1 MASQRFD
8 PKDLQRHAI
17 IGKAVAR
24 AVVDAPEYMFE
35 AFANGDVDRGS
46 GFLARRIVTEIHHA
60 GFCLKDADKKPFR
73 PDEDEFEIAPEQRM
87 ALEDYVRLGL
97 ELTGVGTRV
106 ILKAHDR
113 RNQRDAID
121 QVTEIICNSFRV
133 NQVVLKR
140 RRNPWDR

>member
-1 MASQRFD
+1 MTSRGFD
-8 PKDLQRHAI
+8 PKNLQRYSI
-17 IGKAVAR
+17 VGQAVAR
-24 AVVDAPEYMFE
+24 AVVNAPEFMFE
-35 AFANGDVDRGS
+35 AFASGDADRGS
-46 GFLARRIVTEIHHA
+46 GLLARRIVTEIHHA

-73 PDEDEFEIAPEQRM
+73 PDEDEFEIAPQQRM

-113 RNQRDAID
+113 RNQRDAIH